1 MQLLR
6 SGRSVVRDAPQESAR
21 GRGHVGMI
29 VSPAASHK
37 WWTARATDTTHHSV
51 VAHGGAAAGASLALG
66 AGAFAQCRLVPM
78 HPAGRP
84 AWPVDGRQVGP
95 KLPSS
100 G

>member
-29 VSPAASHK
+29 VSPPASHK
-37 WWTARATDTTHHSV
+37 WWTARATDTTHHSR
-51 VAHGGAAAGASLALG
+51 VARRGAAAGASLALG
-66 AGAFAQCRLVPM
+66 AEAFAQCQLVPIQ
-78 HPAGRP
+78 PTGRP
-84 AWPVDGRQVGP
+84 AGPVTSRQVGP